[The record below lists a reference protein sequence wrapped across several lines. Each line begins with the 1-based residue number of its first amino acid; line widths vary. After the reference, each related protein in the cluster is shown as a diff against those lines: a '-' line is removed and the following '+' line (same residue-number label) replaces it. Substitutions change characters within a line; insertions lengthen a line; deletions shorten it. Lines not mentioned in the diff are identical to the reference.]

1 MTTCE
6 FVYDFGSPNAYMAW
20 KALPSIEEKHGVS
33 FTYTPI
39 LLGGIFKSTGNQPP
53 FIAFSSCQAKI
64 EYMRVEMGRFIKQ
77 YQLSKFQMNPNFPV
91 NTLLAMRGAVAAE
104 KAGVSDAYVA
114 AMMVAMWE
122 DGKNISDPEVFA
134 AALNE
139 AGLDGAALLDATQDS
154 EVKAGLLANTE
165 TAVKRGVF
173 GAPSFFVGDELFFG
187 KDHIPYLD
195 AEITAQKAKSAA

>member
-20 KALPSIEEKHGVS
+20 KAIPSIEEKHDVS
-33 FTYTPI
+33 FAFTPI
-39 LLGGIFKSTGNQPP
+39 LLGGVFKSTGNQPP

-64 EYMRVEMGRFIKQ
+64 DYMRIEMGRFIKQ
-77 YQLSKFQMNPNFPV
+77 YRLSKFQMNPNFPV

-104 KAGVSDAYVA
+104 QAGVSDAYVA
-114 AMMVAMWE
+114 TMMVAMWQ

-134 AALNE
+134 AVLDE
-139 AGLDGAALLDATQDS
+139 AGLDGAALLEATQDS
-154 EVKAGLLANTE
+154 EVKAGLVANTE
-165 TAVKRGVF
+165 AAVKRGVF

-187 KDHIPYLD
+187 KDHIPYLE
-195 AEITAQKAKSAA
+195 AEIAAQKAKSAA